1 MGRGKIGSEE
11 EETEDETEGQRA
23 DRAGLT
29 RQAGLGPEL
38 GGVRRFRASCGFSWQ
53 AERSS
58 TSALPGSEGLK
69 LCTSGSEGLNLYT
82 SGCGLKTDQIN
93 RHTNL
98 KRKTGWISEH
108 ENQSG
113 MTMGVGAHGG
123 DCRGW
128 QGPDVA
134 TEA

>member
-58 TSALPGSEGLK
+58 TSALPG
-69 LCTSGSEGLNLYT
+69 
-82 SGCGLKTDQIN
+82 
-93 RHTNL
+93 
-98 KRKTGWISEH
+98 
-108 ENQSG
+108 
-113 MTMGVGAHGG
+113 V
-123 DCRGW
+123 RGP
-128 QGPDVA
+128 QTLHFRVRGPQPLHFRVWAED
-134 TEA
+134 